1 MVIPVTHALSMLV
14 LTEDSHPRAFETVKT
29 LAPKLLRLVHPHTAT
44 HRILFEPGKKTQ
56 GSTRANRWKSK
67 NPRDH
72 ALRAD
77 LLQELATKVLE
88 DDVPGYVLFHI
99 DGDRPW
105 REHESSENVRKFRAF
120 VQLLGPTVEAVL
132 KRRGLPADEADV
144 KDRLR
149 RICALTPFYSI
160 EAWLYQNT
168 TRVRELCQRRC
179 GKHVELIDDWERNRS
194 QLEQIEKPKK
204 QLCIGNDENH
214 ELAERFTHQLADELY
229 LLEQS
234 FHATVERLQS
244 CPGLQAALRAT
255 WSPDTNDASGP
266 QQQSSSNT

>member
-1 MVIPVTHALSMLV
+1 MVGPVPAALSMLV
-14 LTEDSHPRAFETVKT
+14 LTEDSHPNAYQTMRS

-44 HRILFEPGKKTQ
+44 HRVMFEPGRNTK

-105 REHESSENVRKFRAF
+105 SKHESSENIQKFDAF
-120 VQLLGPTVEAVL
+120 VQLLGPTVEGAL
-132 KRRGLPADEADV
+132 KQRGLPAGEADV
-144 KDRLR
+144 QARLR
-149 RICALTPFYSI
+149 RICRMTPFYSI

-168 TRVRELCQRRC
+168 NRVRELCQQRC
-179 GKHVELIDDWERNRS
+179 GKHLELIDGWERDR
-194 QLEQIEKPKK
+194 LLLDEIVKPKK
-204 QLCIGNDENH
+204 QLCIGSNANH
-214 ELAERFTHQLADELY
+214 ELAEGLTHQLAEDLY
-229 LLEQS
+229 LLGQS
-234 FHATVERLQS
+234 FHATVERLQT
-244 CPGLQAALRAT
+244 CPGLRDALRAT
-255 WSPDTNDASGP
+255 WADHHGAAS
-266 QQQSSSNT
+266 SD